1 MAFNLI
7 DSINGLL
14 GNDFV
19 SKASNQLNEDQ
30 NKVQNAMSGVIPSVL
45 AGILNKAG
53 SGDAANVLKLAK
65 DTANGGMLSNLGGFL
80 GNNSLLSKGSEL
92 VKGLFGDRTSDVAN
106 TISNFFGIKSTS
118 AASLMSVVAPAAL
131 GSIGRHAEASN
142 MGTGGFLSF
151 LNNQKDSI
159 LNALPSGLNL
169 AGALGL
175 SSLGSIGSKLS
186 GAISSLSGQVK
197 DMPGQ
202 VVKTTSGSRWLVPAI
217 LAIAAIGLLWY
228 FLSGKKTPVDTTQA
242 VKTEAAP
249 EPVIA
254 APPPA
259 IESIKVRLPNGV
271 EIDAYKG
278 GIEDQLVRFLNDPT
292 SKIDKNTWF
301 DFDNLNFETG
311 SANITPESMRQVEN
325 IATIL
330 KAFPKASLKI
340 GGYTDKTG
348 DEPANVKLSQA
359 RAEAVVAVLKSNGIG
374 KAQLDGAE
382 GYGSQFA
389 KVPAEATDE
398 ERRKDRRIAV
408 SPRKK

>member
-1 MAFNLI
+1 MSFNLM

-14 GNDFV
+14 GNDLA
-19 SKASNQLNEDQ
+19 SKASSLLNEDQ
-30 NKVQNAMSGVIPSVL
+30 GKVQNAMSGIVPSVL

-53 SGDAANVLKLAK
+53 SGDAGSVLKLAK
-65 DTANGGMLSNLGGFL
+65 DTANSGMLSNMGGFL
-80 GNNSLLSKGSEL
+80 GNNSMLAKGSEL
-92 VKGLFGDRTSDVAN
+92 LKGLFGDRMSDVAN
-106 TISNFFGIKSTS
+106 TISNFFGIRSTS

-142 MGTGGFLSF
+142 MSTSGFLSF
-151 LNNQKDSI
+151 LNNQKDGI

-175 SSLGSIGSKLS
+175 TSLGSIGGKLS
-186 GAISSLSGQVK
+186 GAISNLTGQVRE
-197 DMPGQ
+197 MPGQ

-228 FLSGKKTPVDTTQA
+228 FMSGKKTPVDTTQA
-242 VKTEAAP
+242 VKTEAVP

-254 APPPA
+254 APPPV

-278 GIEDQLVRFLNDPT
+278 GIEDQLVKFLNDPT

-311 SANITPESMRQVEN
+311 SANLTPESMGQVEN

-359 RAEAVVAVLKSNGIG
+359 RSETIMDALKTHGIAKG
-374 KAQLDGAE
+374 QLDGAE
-382 GYGSQFA
+382 GYGSQYA